1 MNKKSLSPRAK
12 APERAAVKVAVKVIE
27 ASSSDQ
33 DAALELEAPAALV
46 PKLRFPEFRGEGDWT
61 TKTLGS
67 VAKIST
73 KKVGNSSCIPMSIT
87 SGVGLVS
94 QMEKFGRIIAGTSY
108 TNYLQLQKNDFAYNK
123 SATKEYPEGFIALY
137 SGEQLAAVPN
147 SIFTCFRVT
156 GDSPVPK
163 YLNYLFLGNLHGRW
177 LRKFIEV
184 GARAHGSLS
193 INENDLIA
201 LPIPLPSGKSSVSEQ
216 QRIADCLTSLDE
228 LIAAQGRKLDALK
241 THKSG
246 LMQQLF
252 PREGETVPSLRF
264 PEFQDAGEWE
274 NEQLKMCLSSISNGL
289 TLEQSRGSVG
299 YKVTRIETISAGNID
314 LTKVG
319 LVQTSNDIS
328 EYKLKVGDILFSNIN
343 SLAHI
348 GKSVFVDRENDIYHG
363 MNLLRLKVD
372 SIRHAAKFIFYAINT
387 DATRAS
393 LRERSNKAVNQSS
406 INQTEV
412 GKTVVFLPRILE
424 QQRIADCLSSLDELI
439 AAEAQKLE
447 ALTTHKKGLMQQLF
461 PTLEEVGA

>member
-1 MNKKSLSPRAK
+1 MKGEAK
-12 APERAAVKVAVKVIE
+12 P
-27 ASSSDQ
+27 
-33 DAALELEAPAALV
+33 ALV
-46 PKLRFPEFRGEGDWT
+46 PKLRFPEFSGAEGWESKFIGPYLEDCSGRVPPDT
-61 TKTLGS
+61 EFPVYS
-67 VAKIST
+67 ST
-73 KKVGNSSCIPMSIT
+73 REGLKRQDAYFDGRVLQNKNEYGVVPPGCLVYRHMSDD
-87 SGVGLVS
+87 GLFKFNINETGGDIAVS
-94 QMEKFGRIIAGTSY
+94 
-108 TNYLQLQKNDFAYNK
+108 
-123 SATKEYPEGFIALY
+123 KEYPVFSTKDLNSVFLLAKLNDGIDFKHFALSQKAGGTRTRLY
-137 SGEQLAAVPN
+137 FSRLCEWRTL
-147 SIFTCFRVT
+147 
-156 GDSPVPK
+156 
-163 YLNYLFLGNLHGRW
+163 
-177 LRKFIEV
+177 
-184 GARAHGSLS
+184 
-193 INENDLIA
+193 
-201 LPIPLPSGKSSVSEQ
+201 LPSLAEQ

-228 LIAAQGRKLDALK
+228 LIAAQGHKLDALK
-241 THKSG
+241 NHKSG

-252 PREGETVPSLRF
+252 PREGETIPSLRF

-299 YKVTRIETISAGNID
+299 YKVTRIETISAGTID

-348 GKSVFVDRENDIYHG
+348 GKSVFVDCENDIYHG

-393 LRERSNKAVNQSS
+393 LRERSNKAVNQAS

-424 QQRIADCLSSLDELI
+424 QQRIANCLSSLDELI
-439 AAEAQKLE
+439 AAQCLKLD
-447 ALTTHKKGLMQQLF
+447 ALKTHKKGLMQQLF
-461 PTLEEVGA
+461 PTTEDSQE